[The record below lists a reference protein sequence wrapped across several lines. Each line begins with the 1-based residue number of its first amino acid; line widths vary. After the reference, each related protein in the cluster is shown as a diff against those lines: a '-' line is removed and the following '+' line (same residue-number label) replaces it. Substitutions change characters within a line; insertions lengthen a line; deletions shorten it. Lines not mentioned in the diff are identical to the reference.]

1 MKAPR
6 SAPFLTTMPLRSS
19 ILLLLPLLGLTQCF
33 MPEGAS
39 PVDPMPDATQTGANT
54 AGCRVDGLPW
64 VARTN
69 AQAMSGA
76 PLSAVS
82 ATWGMVRPPAHHLS
96 LSFDKQIDV
105 NSDVHSR
112 TYLRL
117 ELPGIT
123 RPGTVVLDQKY
134 DGLVINGPIAYAAF
148 IYYQTPPDQ
157 QMRTGPATPGRVVV
171 TRLDTVA
178 RVVSG
183 TFEFTARNPSGGSTV
198 RVTEG
203 RFDCK
208 F

>member
-1 MKAPR
+1 MKK
-6 SAPFLTTMPLRSS
+6 T
-19 ILLLLPLLGLTQCF
+19 LLLLPMWVLLGCQKN
-33 MPEGAS
+33 
-39 PVDPMPDATQTGANT
+39 DPRPAEQLPPATQTGANT
-54 AGCRVDGLPW
+54 AGCVVDGLRW

-69 AQAMSGA
+69 ARTMGGA
-76 PLSAVS
+76 PLSDVYAR
-82 ATWGMVRPPAHHLS
+82 WGRVRPPAHHLS
-96 LSFDKQIDV
+96 LSFDKQIDH

-123 RPGTVVLDQKY
+123 RPGAVVLDQKY

-148 IYYQTPPDQ
+148 TYYQTPPDQ
-157 QMRTGPATPGRVVV
+157 EMRTGPATPGRVVV

-178 RVVSG
+178 RIVSG
-183 TFEFTARNPSGGSTV
+183 TFEFTARDASGRATV

>member
-1 MKAPR
+1 VDGAPQDI
-6 SAPFLTTMPLRSS
+6 
-19 ILLLLPLLGLTQCF
+19 ILLLACNDLLTRPAEQLP
-33 MPEGAS
+33 P
-39 PVDPMPDATQTGANT
+39 ATQTGANT
-54 AGCRVDGLPW
+54 AGCVVDGLRW

-69 AQAMSGA
+69 ARTMGGA
-76 PLSAVS
+76 PLSAVY
-82 ATWGMVRPPAHHLS
+82 ARWGRVRPPAHHLS
-96 LSFDKQIDV
+96 LSFDKQIDD

-123 RPGTVVLDQKY
+123 RPGAVVLDQKY

-148 IYYQTPPDQ
+148 TYYQTPPDQ
-157 QMRTGPATPGRVVV
+157 QMRTGPAMPGRVVV

-183 TFEFTARNPSGGSTV
+183 TFEFTARNPSGGATV